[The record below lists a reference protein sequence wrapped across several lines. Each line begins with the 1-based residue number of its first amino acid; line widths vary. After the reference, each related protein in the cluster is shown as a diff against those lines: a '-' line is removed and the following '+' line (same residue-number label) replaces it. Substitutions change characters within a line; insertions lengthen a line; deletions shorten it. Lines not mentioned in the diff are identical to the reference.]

1 MTLQGCR
8 DLRVLGP
15 KLGCQYFVV
24 WALSQAG
31 EEVGIWELQAP
42 GRDPS
47 PAEALRFPPGTITG
61 LCAVCMCRAGW
72 EGKLVPLVEGWGPPA
87 AWEQVGFHPQL
98 GDGAAGGWHQG
109 FIN

>member
-47 PAEALRFPPGTITG
+47 PAEALRFPPVTITG
-61 LCAVCMCRAGW
+61 LCAVCMCRPGW
-72 EGKLVPLVEGWGPPA
+72 EGKLVPLVKGWGPPA